1 MHWGRLIGG
10 LLCLAGALAVFV
22 LPADM
27 TMFMVGESN
36 TPLLG
41 AIGLGLL
48 GLALVVSAVVGR
60 RRPRF

>member
-1 MHWGRLIGG
+1 MRWGRLIGG
-10 LLCLAGALAVFV
+10 LLCLVGALAMVV
-22 LPADM
+22 LPADK

-41 AIGLGLL
+41 AAALALL
-48 GLALVVSAVVGR
+48 GLALLIGAVVGR